1 MKFKVTKNGRN
12 TILKL
17 GVKKLDSTVTPEL
30 KAEFLILC
38 KPAVTLK
45 LIVDL
50 ESVEFCDSSGL
61 SALLIADRTMREHG
75 GSVIL
80 VHVNKK
86 VMDLMSISQ
95 LDRVFTI
102 EKKLSDALKT

>member
-1 MKFKVTKNGRN
+1 MKFKVTKNGKN

-38 KPAVTLK
+38 KPAVTLR

-50 ESVEFCDSSGL
+50 EMVEFCDSSGL

-75 GSVIL
+75 GSVTL
-80 VHVNKK
+80 VHVHKK

-102 EKKLSDALKT
+102 EKKLADALKS

>member
-1 MKFKVTKNGRN
+1 MKFKVTKQGKY

-17 GVKKLDSTVTPEL
+17 GVKKLDATVTPEL

-38 KPAVTLK
+38 KPAVADMLV
-45 LIVDL
+45 VDL

-75 GSVIL
+75 GTVTL
-80 VHVNKK
+80 VHVHKK
-86 VMDLMSISQ
+86 VMDLMTISQ
-95 LDRVFTI
+95 LDRIFTI
-102 EKKLSDALKT
+102 KQNLSDAFKD